1 MSSVSFCLLIPL
13 FDLTIFACGITINI
27 IKLLEEI
34 MKFIKA
40 PNMFLPRK
48 DINMKKWSV
57 IACDQFTSEPEYW
70 EKVKKSVG
78 KSPSTLNLIY
88 PEVYLPEFSKE
99 AIDNIHKNM
108 EEYVN
113 NGVLE
118 AQGECLI
125 LVDRQLGDYN
135 RLGLMIAV
143 DLERYDYRKEN
154 TTSLIRPSE
163 ATVIERLPIRVEI
176 KTGATLDLPHIILLM
191 NDRKY
196 NILNSLYSKK
206 DEFEKVYDFDIRSGK
221 DHITGYKITDKKLIN
236 TVINQLI
243 DLNKETKFL
252 VGDGNHSLASAK
264 MCWENKK
271 RDEKIGFFRARKD
284 PARFALVELEDASDE
299 KMVIEPIHRL
309 LTHVNKKFVDGLKK
323 LCPNGTRK
331 QKLHFSDGSKDEV
344 SLPENSVEAI
354 CMLQEYIDKYLKE
367 NEKVE
372 IDYIHNTK
380 NLLNLVKSNKKAVGI
395 EFPQIDKN
403 ELFDY
408 VGAFGP
414 MPRKSFSIG
423 KAEEKR
429 FYLESKRI

>member
-1 MSSVSFCLLIPL
+1 
-13 FDLTIFACGITINI
+13 
-27 IKLLEEI
+27 

-40 PNMFLPRK
+40 PNMYLPRK

-99 AIDNIHKNM
+99 AIDGIHKNM
-108 EEYVN
+108 ADYVS

-118 AQGECLI
+118 EQGECLI
-125 LVDRQLGDYN
+125 LVDRCIGDYH

-191 NDRKY
+191 NDKKY
-196 NILNSLYSKK
+196 NILNTLYARIN
-206 DEFEKVYDFDIRSGK
+206 EFEKVYDFDIRTNK
-221 DHITGYKITDKKLIN
+221 DHITGYKIADKKLIK

-243 DLNKETKFL
+243 DLNTETKFL
-252 VGDGNHSLASAK
+252 VGDGNHSLAAAK

-271 RDEKIGFFRARKD
+271 RDEKIGLFRARKD

-309 LTHVNKKFVDGLKK
+309 LKHVNKKFVDGLKK

-344 SLPENSVEAI
+344 CLPENSVEAI

-380 NLLNLVKSNKKAVGI
+380 NLITLVKSSKKTVGI

-408 VGAFGP
+408 VGKFGP